1 MDVKRKVIPVAR
13 GDCRESAEVLGRA
26 FLDEPVSLMVYRGSS
41 PEKRLHNLTA
51 DFTAEM
57 EVCIRRGSPLQVRDD
72 GRVVAVAVIY
82 PPGAYP
88 LPWIEQARIFIG
100 SILGH
105 DLYDIRLW
113 WRWLAEAEEFHP
125 REPHYYLEYL
135 GVLPEYQG
143 KGFGSS
149 ILQCLAA
156 KADELNTG
164 CYLETVTPENVP
176 LYQHYGFRVLAEKQ
190 IIGLN
195 AWFMNRPP
203 STSPETM
210 KGQ

>member
-1 MDVKRKVIPVAR
+1 MDAKREVFPVTR
-13 GDCRESAEVLGRA
+13 GNCRESAEVLGRA
-26 FLDEPVSLMVYRGSS
+26 FMDEPVSLAVYRGLS

-51 DFTAEM
+51 DFASEM
-57 EVCIRRGSPLQVRDD
+57 EVCIRRGSPLQVRDN
-72 GRVVAVAVIY
+72 GRIVAAAVIY
-82 PPGAYP
+82 PPGSYP

-105 DLYDIRLW
+105 DLYDIRPWL
-113 WRWLAEAEEFHP
+113 RWLAEAEEFHP

-135 GVLPEYQG
+135 GVLPEVQG

-149 ILQCLAA
+149 ILRHLVAN
-156 KADELNTG
+156 ADELNTG

-176 LYQHYGFRVLAEKQ
+176 LYQHYGFKVIAEKQ

-195 AWFMNRPP
+195 AWFMDRPP
-203 STSPETM
+203 STSAETM
-210 KGQ
+210 AGQ